1 MLLTMRNEV
10 IGMERLYIERDNAR
24 ITCRTGDFRLDVALS
39 TGETFQNVEPRRLF
53 PNSDSERYITLISED
68 GQEVAVIRDLNT
80 LETNSATAV
89 REVLGEYYL
98 VPRILRI
105 TKVENKRG
113 GYYVDAETDRGPCSF
128 KVQNRQQDIK
138 VLANYRVLIR
148 DTNDNRYEIA
158 DYRILDRKSRDGLQ
172 L

>member
-1 MLLTMRNEV
+1 
-10 IGMERLYIERDNAR
+10 MERLYIEQNNAR
-24 ITCRTGDFRLDVALS
+24 ITCREGDFRLDVTLS
-39 TGETFQNVEPRRLF
+39 SGETFENVEPRCLF
-53 PNSDSERYITLISED
+53 PNSSPDRYITLISED
-68 GQEVAVIRDLNT
+68 GQEIAVIRDLNT
-80 LETNSATAV
+80 LEPKSAAAV
-89 REVLGEYYL
+89 REVLAEYYL

-138 VLANYRVLIR
+138 VLANYRVLVR

-158 DYRILDRKSRDGLQ
+158 DYRTLDRKSRDGLQ